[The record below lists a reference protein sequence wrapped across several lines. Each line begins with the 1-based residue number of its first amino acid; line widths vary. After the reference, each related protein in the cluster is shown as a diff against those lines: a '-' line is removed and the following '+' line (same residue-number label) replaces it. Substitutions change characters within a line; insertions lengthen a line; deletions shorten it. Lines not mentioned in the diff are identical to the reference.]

1 MIWPTDRYPAIA
13 RAMGACFAVVCIFVA
28 RRILSRTI
36 DERLA
41 KAERKAAI

>member
-1 MIWPTDRYPAIA
+1 LSPLAGFISSSTQWEHV
-13 RAMGACFAVVCIFVA
+13 FAVVCIFVA